1 MHLHNS
7 ARKLKDREIRALLNF
22 GAKSAAPVSTLIYL
36 CATDD
41 RYQQR
46 PEKCSSFV
54 IDKAIEKLLPDK
66 KKRNFEKGTF
76 EHQHCAPTSTHAY
89 TKTLVRCRKFPRD
102 PPCSLELPKV
112 LLATLIAKVRV
123 DTVLEVRVQMT

>member
-89 TKTLVRCRKFPRD
+89 TQILVRCRNFPRALLR
-102 PPCSLELPKV
+102 SLELNKAFFV
-112 LLATLIAKVRV
+112 TLIVAIRV
-123 DTVLEVRVQMT
+123 DTVLETKN